1 MSRKQEVRQAFDIL
15 DKQRD
20 GMISASELKYF
31 MRQVAKIKL
40 SSEEAEAMIA
50 FADSDEDG
58 FVTFE
63 DFLQVISL
71 T

>member
-31 MRQVAKIKL
+31 MR
-40 SSEEAEAMIA
+40 
-50 FADSDEDG
+50 
-58 FVTFE
+58 
-63 DFLQVISL
+63 
-71 T
+71 